1 MRVHMT
7 AKRDHGLLLG
17 FWVAALAVC
26 ATLCPAA
33 ARAAD
38 DSVDASQAY
47 ALHAQATVTEQAHPA
62 FTSPYQGP
70 LSLDPGARG
79 DETADI
85 TLYAGA
91 RPWSG
96 AEVWI
101 NGEVDQGFGLS
112 DTVGIA
118 GFPSGEAYKIGA
130 RDPYVKLPRLF
141 LRQTI
146 DLGGDRSKVDP
157 DLNVLGGSQTADRIV
172 LTVGKFSVVD
182 VFDNNAYAHDP
193 RQDFLNWVL
202 IDTGTFDYAAD
213 AWAYTYGA
221 AAEWYVGPWTL
232 RAGLFDMS
240 KAPNSPTLDSSFGQ
254 YQEVGELE
262 RRYSLGKLAGKIA
275 VTGFLTHGRMGS
287 YSDAITLAEQT
298 GQPADVA
305 LVRRYQTRGGVSL
318 NIEQSLTDQLGLFV
332 RAGEADGSKEA
343 YEFAD
348 VDQTVAAGLSQAG
361 DAWKRPDDK
370 AGVAFVIDEISK
382 EHQAYQNA
390 GGTGIL
396 IGDGKLP
403 HPGPEQIVETFY
415 SLGVVKGLHVA
426 ADYQFV
432 QNPAYN
438 RDRGP
443 VSVFG
448 LRLHAQY

>member
-1 MRVHMT
+1 MFERRR
-7 AKRDHGLLLG
+7 KGRL
-17 FWVAALAVC
+17 AAL
-26 ATLCPAA
+26 LAA
-33 ARAAD
+33 GFVASPVVALAD
-38 DSVDASQAY
+38 DGADAAQTY
-47 ALHAQATVTEQAHPA
+47 AFHGQATVTEQAHPA
-62 FTSPYQGP
+62 FKSPYEGP

-85 TLYAGA
+85 TLYAGV
-91 RPWSG
+91 RLWSG
-96 AEVWI
+96 AEAWI
-101 NGEVDQGFGLS
+101 NPEIDQGFGLS

-118 GFPSGEAYKIGA
+118 GFPSGEAYKVGA

-146 DLGGDRSKVDP
+146 DLGGDKIKVDP
-157 DLNVLGGSQTADRIV
+157 DFNILGGSQSEDRLV
-172 LTVGKFSVVD
+172 LTIGKFSVTD
-182 VFDNNAYAHDP
+182 VFDTNSYAHDP
-193 RQDFLNWVL
+193 RQDFLNWV
-202 IDTGTFDYAAD
+202 IVDTATFDYAAD

-221 AAEWYVGPWTL
+221 SAEWYAGPWTV
-232 RAGLFDMS
+232 RAGLFDLS
-240 KAPNSPTLDSSFGQ
+240 KAPNSPTLDSSFSQ
-254 YQEVGELE
+254 YQEVGEIE
-262 RRYSLGKLAGKIA
+262 RRYSLGNRAGKIA
-275 VTGFLTHGRMGS
+275 VTGFMTHGRMGS
-287 YSDAITLAEQT
+287 YSDAIALAQTT
-298 GQPADVA
+298 GQPANVA
-305 LVRRYQTRGGVSL
+305 SVFRYQTRGGLSV
-318 NIEQSLTDQLGLFV
+318 NIEQALTDQLGLFV
-332 RAGEADGSKEA
+332 RAGEADGSKQA
-343 YEFAD
+343 FEFTD

-370 AGVAFVIDEISK
+370 AGLAFVIDEISK

-415 SLGVVKGLHVA
+415 SLGIVKGLHA
-426 ADYQFV
+426 AVDYQFV
-432 QNPAYN
+432 ANPAYN

>member
-1 MRVHMT
+1 MT
-7 AKRDHGLLLG
+7 RTRGNEAIAAVG
-17 FWVAALAVC
+17 ALAWALTRAGC
-26 ATLCPAA
+26 ALG
-33 ARAAD
+33 AD
-38 DSVDASQAY
+38 DASEAY
-47 ALHAQATVTEQAHPA
+47 AFHAQATVTEQAHPA
-62 FTSPYQGP
+62 FASPYEGP

-85 TLYAGA
+85 TLYAGV

-96 AEVWI
+96 AEAWI
-101 NGEVDQGFGLS
+101 NPEVDQGFGLS

-118 GFPSGEAYKIGA
+118 GFPSGEAYKVGA
-130 RDPYVKLPRLF
+130 REPYLKLPRLF

-146 DLGGDRSKVDP
+146 GLGGDGSKVDP

-172 LTVGKFSVVD
+172 LTVGKFGVVD

-193 RQDFLNWVL
+193 RQDFLNWAL

-221 AAEWYVGPWTL
+221 SAEWYVGPWTV

-254 YQEVGELE
+254 YQDVGEVE

-287 YSDAITLAEQT
+287 YSDAIALARQT
-298 GQPADVA
+298 GQPASVA
-305 LVRRYQTRGGVSL
+305 LVRRYQTRGGVSV

-343 YEFAD
+343 YEFSD
-348 VDQTVAAGLSQAG
+348 IDQTVAAGLSETG
-361 DAWKRPDDK
+361 EAWKRPDDK
-370 AGVAFVIDEISK
+370 AGLAFVINEISR
-382 EHQAYQNA
+382 EHQAYQNV

-396 IGDGKLP
+396 IGDGRLP
-403 HPGPEQIVETFY
+403 HPGAEQIIETY
-415 SLGVVKGLHVA
+415 YRVAVLAWAQVSL
-426 ADYQFV
+426 DYQWV
-432 QNPAYN
+432 KNPGYN
-438 RDRGP
+438 ADRGP
-443 VSVFG
+443 VSVIG
-448 LRLHAQY
+448 ARLHSQF